1 MKKIAFI
8 IRLFQGASFHGGGE
22 KIFYKLITKLI
33 ENNFTIDIYC
43 SKSDI
48 QQFPGINEII
58 VVDKPY
64 DHNAPV
70 VLERFYSEIKDIIS
84 DKNYDYVISE
94 NIMPPVD
101 LAFMQGHSVHHRMNS
116 LKSPIEAFLYNFR
129 KVKKQRLKYEK
140 KWLNE
145 GYRKI
150 FVLSNVLKKDIM
162 DNFDI
167 ANENITIVYPGV
179 DIEEAD
185 QSVLFPDLTN
195 KLITF
200 GLSAP
205 GFKRKGGF
213 VLLEALGILKKK
225 GYNFN
230 AKIIYPKFK
239 RNMWVQYLVKKYNIQ
254 NNVEFLPFQK
264 GMTDF
269 YHGIDALVM
278 PSLEETFGLVAIEAM
293 LNKKLS
299 IVSSYCGASEV
310 LKDEYDALVFDM
322 SKNQAENL
330 AIKLAYTIDN
340 PEKVSEIIKI
350 GFESAKIYSWDRT
363 CKQFMEELTKL

>member
-8 IRLFQGASFHGGGE
+8 VRLFQGASFHGGGE

-33 ENNFTIDIYC
+33 ENNFIIDIYC

-48 QQFPGINEII
+48 NEFPGINEII
-58 VVDKPY
+58 VVNKPY
-64 DHNAPV
+64 DHNDPV
-70 VLERFYSEIKDIIS
+70 VLESFYNEVKNLIS

-129 KVKKQRLKYEK
+129 KVKRQRVKFEK

-162 DNFDI
+162 DNFGTAD
-167 ANENITIVYPGV
+167 ENISVIYPGV
-179 DIEEAD
+179 DVEEAD
-185 QSVLFPDLTN
+185 ESIQFPDLTN
-195 KLITF
+195 KTITF

-225 GYNFN
+225 GYNFK
-230 AKIIYPKFK
+230 ARIIYPKF
-239 RNMWVQYLVKKYNIQ
+239 NGNLWVKYLVKKHNIQ
-254 NNVEFLPFQK
+254 NNIEFLPFQK
-264 GMTDF
+264 GMKDF
-269 YHGIDALVM
+269 YKSIDVLVM

-299 IVSSYCGASEV
+299 VVSSYCGASEV

-330 AIKLAYTIDN
+330 AQKLAYIIDN
-340 PEKVSEIIKI
+340 PEKAGKI
-350 GFESAKIYSWDRT
+350 LMNGLETAKIYSWDRT
-363 CKQFMEELTKL
+363 CNQFMKELTNL